1 MTGRRR
7 AAGPDRGGPAAA
19 GDPPA
24 AASLREAA
32 LAHLARFA
40 SSEAGLVRVLDRRV
54 ARWALRSLEA
64 GGDPDEVRQ
73 QQQRAREAVR
83 GVVLDM
89 VRLGAIDDAA
99 FAEGRAR
106 ALSRGGR
113 SRRAIGA
120 HLASRG
126 VDAEAIQQAVQAAQS
141 EALGDPAEA
150 ELAAAVLQARKRRVG
165 PFDLAPREQ
174 PPELAQAA
182 RQRAL
187 AALARAGFSHEVAT
201 RALDTDRETAETL
214 IARLRGG

>member
-7 AAGPDRGGPAAA
+7 AAGADRAAPAAP
-19 GDPPA
+19 GDAPA

-54 ARWALRSLEA
+54 ARWARRSLDV

-73 QQQRAREAVR
+73 RQQQAREAVR

-89 VRLGAIDDAA
+89 VRLGAIDDAV

-126 VDAEAIQQAVQAAQS
+126 VDAEAIQQAVRAAQS

-150 ELAAAVLQARKRRVG
+150 ELAAALLQARKRRVG
-165 PFDLAPREQ
+165 PFVTS
-174 PPELAQAA
+174 PPEPASEVAQAA

-201 RALDTDRETAETL
+201 AALDADRETAEAL